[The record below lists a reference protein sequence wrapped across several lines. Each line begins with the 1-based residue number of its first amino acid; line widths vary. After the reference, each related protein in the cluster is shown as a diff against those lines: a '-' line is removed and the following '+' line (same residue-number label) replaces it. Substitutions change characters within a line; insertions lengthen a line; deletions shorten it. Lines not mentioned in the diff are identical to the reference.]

1 MPEPF
6 RCITIAV
13 LICSMATGSKVDDSQ
28 QGPVPPEVRL
38 LLDVVSRLAPV
49 NVVIDVS
56 EGDPPISVCFE
67 DRKALRAF
75 TAVLRKFRGNFRW
88 IPVSRLPYVCV
99 VPVAEQRG
107 SEIPLPQIRRLA
119 VQDIASLAR
128 FVEIE
133 LQLGGAPSH
142 GVIVTQTAGHAGDI
156 GPGGP
161 ALLVA
166 DPRQYLSNGF
176 IPTSPRDK
184 TVERWISDEEGDL
197 MYDKL
202 HPSDEIG
209 SKPRDAALLE
219 RVCESKYEDLIIL
232 PLEVRT
238 LREECQ
244 RMAYSWPDL
253 RPALDRIA
261 RICDTALSGGL
272 GIVVLGR

>member
-1 MPEPF
+1 
-6 RCITIAV
+6 
-13 LICSMATGSKVDDSQ
+13 MATGSKVDDSQ

-88 IPVSRLPYVCV
+88 ISVSRLPYVCV

>member
-1 MPEPF
+1 
-6 RCITIAV
+6 
-13 LICSMATGSKVDDSQ
+13 MATGSKVDDSQ

-133 LQLGGAPSH
+133 LQLAGAPSH
-142 GVIVTQTAGHAGDI
+142 GVIITQTAGHAGDI

-209 SKPRDAALLE
+209 SKPRDAALLK

-261 RICDTALSGGL
+261 RICDTALSDGL